1 MNARRLTFIVLLFSW
16 IGDIRAECAGP
27 LILED
32 SFAYNG
38 TVFVGRAI
46 AQEIVSRTGAR
57 DGTWATE
64 TTFEVEE
71 LWKGQTNTTL
81 RVQNCGWHD
90 GNEAMTCSE
99 DFTFVVGF
107 RYVVFAAGDPLQTN
121 SCGPTALVDR
131 AAKTLQWL
139 FDKPRKSPVK

>member
-81 RVQNCGWHD
+81 RVQHCG
-90 GNEAMTCSE
+90 
-99 DFTFVVGF
+99 
-107 RYVVFAAGDPLQTN
+107 
-121 SCGPTALVDR
+121 
-131 AAKTLQWL
+131 
-139 FDKPRKSPVK
+139 